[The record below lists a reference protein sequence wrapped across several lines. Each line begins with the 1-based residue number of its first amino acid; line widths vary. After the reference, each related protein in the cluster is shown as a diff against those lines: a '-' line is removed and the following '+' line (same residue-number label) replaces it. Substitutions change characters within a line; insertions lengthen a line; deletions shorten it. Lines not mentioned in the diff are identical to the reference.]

1 MATPAI
7 NRPRGHDAQH
17 LGHHVSQL
25 GKVAARKNAAE
36 AKTAER
42 FASLDALY
50 NTTSR
55 TFRFLETAGI
65 GPGWC
70 CLEIVLERLD
80 SGFCSVLAW

>member
-42 FASLDALY
+42 FASLDAL
-50 NTTSR
+50 
-55 TFRFLETAGI
+55 ETAGI

-80 SGFCSVLAW
+80 SGFCSVL